1 MLLLAASILIVVA
14 DALSPRAIEI
24 RDRILNGDLSGW
36 QLFLEL
42 KSVKDLLPDERT
54 LLWEEIKSRLSE
66 QNYNDLHELYVKV
79 SLGHAWGR
87 L

>member
-1 MLLLAASILIVVA
+1 MTVMVQSPSDTIT
-14 DALSPRAIEI
+14 LSPRAIEI

-42 KSVKDLLPDERT
+42 KSVTGLPLDERT
-54 LLWEEIKSRLSE
+54 HLWEELRTHLSE
-66 QNYNDLHELYVKV
+66 ENYTELHGLYVKV
-79 SLGHAWGR
+79 SLGHKWGR